1 MTVREILAAYAYGK
15 NFEVEIAATVG
26 GERRWLRS
34 NTYAVMHLNE
44 PEFTDVEVLSWW
56 VTHQATLMFECR

>member
-1 MTVREILAAYAYGK
+1 MTVKQILAAYAYGK
-15 NFEVEIAATVG
+15 SFEVEIAATVE

-34 NTYAVMHLNE
+34 NTYAVMHLNK

-56 VTHQATLMFECR
+56 ITQQDTIMFECR